1 MIAVRNL
8 AFSYGSIPIL
18 ESLSFNVPE
27 KSSYAIL
34 GSTGCGKSTLLHI
47 LAGLRSPGSGDVA
60 VGGVPINGPRKK
72 TAIIL
77 QDGGLMPWKTVR
89 DNIILGLR
97 ARGTATPD
105 ALADVEQLLET
116 LGLAHRSKAY
126 PAAISGGERQR
137 VALARALALEPDLL
151 LLDEA
156 AGALDAITRERIQE
170 LLLKVQQE
178 RRLTMVVVTH
188 NIEEAATLGGRIGIL
203 RAGRITTEIDNGA
216 FSHVPNRYTPE
227 FASTERLI
235 REALI
240 SRETA

>member
-1 MIAVRNL
+1 VIIVRGL
-8 AFSYGSIPIL
+8 TFSYGSIPIL

-27 KSSYAIL
+27 MSSYAIL

-47 LAGLRSPGSGDVA
+47 LAGLRPPGSGEVS

-89 DNIILGLR
+89 NNVILGLR
-97 ARGTATPD
+97 ARGMATPD
-105 ALADVEQLLET
+105 AVSAVDEILET
-116 LGLAHRSKAY
+116 LGIAHRSKAY

-188 NIEEAATLGGRIGIL
+188 NIEEAAALGQRIGIL
-203 RAGRITTEIDNGA
+203 REGKIIAEIDNDA
-216 FSHVPNRYTPE
+216 FSPLPNRYTPE
-227 FASTERLI
+227 FANTERLI

-240 SRETA
+240 SGGTA